1 MAIEPNVDGSY
12 DVDGVTIA
20 MPVEV
25 RAARQAAATFLVPHA
40 AAVAVFGE
48 CGLNPTN
55 RSGKSIV
62 SVALVDYTDNDLGSY
77 KELALAVVVDDAP
90 GTPPTPKGSVS
101 TLIHRLPVSEQ
112 FTCAAGRGIWGFPKW
127 VADLRVDFNERGASA
142 TLRNDDGDDACDPA
156 SVCEIALR
164 MANSQVKHRAT
175 LSLECEE
182 IGDVTISASRLSQVV
197 INLLTNAAESFSAA
211 DPTINRVELSVR
223 RCGNCAL
230 VTVRDNGP
238 GIDAATLDRVFEPF
252 FTTKPAVGTGLGLSI
267 SRQLVDAAGGNVH
280 ISSEPGRGTTVT
292 VRLPAVEVAETNDS
306 RPDEHLGAAAARRL
320 AIVDDDARVAASL
333 ARLLGRSFDV
343 ATYSTVTDALA
354 AWECGGAPDAVLCD
368 LMMPDVSGADMFD
381 LLTRTDPALARRTLF
396 MTGGAVGAASTQF
409 ERAMLAVDRLV
420 HKPVDAELVERLIER
435 MTEST
440 SVAG

>member
-142 TLRNDDGDDACDPA
+142 TLRNDDGDEVL
-156 SVCEIALR
+156 SVTMRRGPIPLPRRPLEMNAYAFSDGVLRRTPWVTNGTGHQRVRPGGTTLRIGVGHPIAAEMRRLGLPR
-164 MANSQVKHRAT
+164 RALMTMFDDHMRAT
-175 LSLECEE
+175 FGKPE
-182 IGDVTISASRLSQVV
+182 
-197 INLLTNAAESFSAA
+197 
-211 DPTINRVELSVR
+211 
-223 RCGNCAL
+223 
-230 VTVRDNGP
+230 TVD
-238 GIDAATLDRVFEPF
+238 
-252 FTTKPAVGTGLGLSI
+252 
-267 SRQLVDAAGGNVH
+267 
-280 ISSEPGRGTTVT
+280 
-292 VRLPAVEVAETNDS
+292 
-306 RPDEHLGAAAARRL
+306 
-320 AIVDDDARVAASL
+320 
-333 ARLLGRSFDV
+333 
-343 ATYSTVTDALA
+343 
-354 AWECGGAPDAVLCD
+354 
-368 LMMPDVSGADMFD
+368 
-381 LLTRTDPALARRTLF
+381 
-396 MTGGAVGAASTQF
+396 
-409 ERAMLAVDRLV
+409 
-420 HKPVDAELVERLIER
+420 
-435 MTEST
+435 
-440 SVAG
+440 